1 MNRLINTLLGF
12 LLVLSFTTTSYSRD
26 QIKIVGS
33 STVYPYAT
41 VVAEK
46 FGKTGKFKTPV
57 IESTGT
63 GGGMK
68 LFCAGV
74 GANHPDITNASRAIK
89 PKEKALCDKN
99 GVSEIIEIVVGNDG
113 ISFAHAVSAPD
124 ANFTKEQLWRA
135 LAAKVDLD
143 GKLVENPYKKWSD
156 IDTSLPNKKI
166 EILVA
171 PPTSGTR
178 DAWNSLVMV
187 KGCTKTAKSL
197 FGDKAKKEC
206 AKIREDG
213 YAVEA
218 GENDTLIVQ
227 KLTSNPDAVGFFGYS
242 YLVANKDKVKASS
255 VEGVQPSLEGI
266 QDYSYP
272 IARPL
277 FFYVKK
283 AHIGVIPGIAEY
295 ASLMVSEDA
304 IGEDGYLTE
313 YGLAPMTEDLTDR
326 TLESVE
332 DLVTMDLQSCAEKKH
347 PLKELDGFGSACK

>member
-1 MNRLINTLLGF
+1 MNRLLKLMLGF
-12 LLVLSFTTTSYSRD
+12 LIVFSFATNSYSRD

-46 FGKTGKFKTPV
+46 FGKGGKFKTPV

-89 PKEKALCDKN
+89 PKEKTLCEKN
-99 GVSEIIEIVVGNDG
+99 GVTDIIEIVVGNDG
-113 ISFAHAVSAPD
+113 ISFAHSVNSPD
-124 ANFTKEQLWRA
+124 ADFTKEQLWRA
-135 LAAKVDLD
+135 LAAKVDVD

-156 IDTSLPNKKI
+156 IDSSLPNKKI

-178 DAWNSLVMV
+178 DAWNSLVMA
-187 KGCTKTAKSL
+187 KGCTKTAKSIYEAD
-197 FGDKAKKEC
+197 GKKAKKEC
-206 AKIREDG
+206 VKIREDG

-227 KLTSNPDAVGFFGYS
+227 KLSSNPDAYGFFGYS
-242 YLVANKDKVKASS
+242 YLVANKDKIKASA
-255 VEGVQPSLEGI
+255 VNGVKPSLQGI

-283 AHIGVIPGIAEY
+283 EAVLHY
-295 ASLMVSEDA
+295 
-304 IGEDGYLTE
+304 
-313 YGLAPMTEDLTDR
+313 
-326 TLESVE
+326 
-332 DLVTMDLQSCAEKKH
+332 EKFK
-347 PLKELDGFGSACK
+347 G

>member
-1 MNRLINTLLGF
+1 MKILKNIIAVLAI
-12 LLVLSFTTTSYSRD
+12 LSFASYAQARD

-41 VVAEK
+41 VVAEQ
-46 FGKTGKFKTPV
+46 FGKKGSFKTPV

-68 LFCAGV
+68 LFCAGIGV
-74 GANHPDITNASRAIK
+74 NHPDITNASRAIK
-89 PKEKALCDKN
+89 SKEKALCEKN
-99 GVSEIIEIVVGNDG
+99 GVKDIIEVVVGNDG
-113 ISFAHAVSAPD
+113 ITFSHSVKAPNAD
-124 ANFTKEQLWRA
+124 FTKEQLWRA
-135 LAAKVDLD
+135 LAAKVDVD

-156 IDTSLPNKKI
+156 IDASLPNKKI
-166 EILVA
+166 EILIA

-178 DAWNSLVMV
+178 DAWNSLVMD
-187 KGCTKTAKSL
+187 KGCSKAAKAL

-206 AKIREDG
+206 VKMREDG

-227 KLTSNPDAVGFFGYS
+227 KLAANPDAYGFFGYS
-242 YLVANKDKVKASS
+242 YLLANKDKIKATAVNGVK
-255 VEGVQPSLEGI
+255 PSLEGI

-283 AHIGVIPGIAEY
+283 AHVGVVPGLKEFLAEFTSQK
-295 ASLMVSEDA
+295 AMGSR
-304 IGEDGYLTE
+304 GYLTDI
-313 YGLAPMTEDLTDR
+313 GLVPLASDKYKITR
-326 TLESVE
+326 TAAK
-332 DLVTMDLQSCAEKKH
+332 DLVTIT
-347 PLKELDGFGSACK
+347 LK

>member
-1 MNRLINTLLGF
+1 MKILKNIIAVLAI
-12 LLVLSFTTTSYSRD
+12 LSFASYAQARD

-41 VVAEK
+41 VVAEQ
-46 FGKTGKFKTPV
+46 FGKKGSFKTPV

-68 LFCAGV
+68 LFCAGI
-74 GANHPDITNASRAIK
+74 GINHPDITNASRAIK
-89 PKEKALCDKN
+89 TKEKALCEKN
-99 GVSEIIEIVVGNDG
+99 GVKDIIEVVVGNDG
-113 ISFAHAVSAPD
+113 ITFSHSVKPPD
-124 ANFTKEQLWRA
+124 ADFTKEQLWRP
-135 LAAKVDLD
+135 LAAKVDVD

-156 IDTSLPNKKI
+156 IDASLPNKKI
-166 EILVA
+166 EILIA

-178 DAWNSLVMV
+178 DAWNSLVMN
-187 KGCTKTAKSL
+187 KGCSKAAKSL

-206 AKIREDG
+206 VKMREDG

-227 KLTSNPDAVGFFGYS
+227 KLSANPDAYGFFGYS
-242 YLVANKDKVKASS
+242 YLLANKDKIKAAAVNGVK
-255 VEGVQPSLEGI
+255 PSLEGI

-283 AHIGVIPGIAEY
+283 AHVGVVPGLKEFLVEFTSSKAMG
-295 ASLMVSEDA
+295 SR
-304 IGEDGYLTE
+304 GYLTDI
-313 YGLAPMTEDLTDR
+313 GLVPLASDKYKITR
-326 TLESVE
+326 TAAK
-332 DLVTMDLQSCAEKKH
+332 DLVTIN
-347 PLKELDGFGSACK
+347 LK

>member
-46 FGKTGKFKTPV
+46 FGKSGKFKTPV

-74 GANHPDITNASRAIK
+74 GANHPDVTNASRAIK
-89 PKEKALCDKN
+89 PKEKALCEKN
-99 GVSEIIEIVVGNDG
+99 GVKDIIEVVVGNDG
-113 ISFAHAVSAPD
+113 ITFSHSVKSPD

-135 LAAKVDLD
+135 LAAKVDVN

-156 IDTSLPNKKI
+156 IDVSLPSKKI
-166 EILVA
+166 EILIA

-178 DAWNSLVMV
+178 DAWNSLVMN
-187 KGCTKTAKSL
+187 KGCSKAAKSL
-197 FGDKAKKEC
+197 FGDKDKKEC
-206 AKIREDG
+206 AKMREDG
-213 YAVEA
+213 FAVEA

-227 KLTSNPDAVGFFGYS
+227 KLAANPDAYGFFGYS
-242 YLVANKDKVKASS
+242 YYLANKDKIKAAAINGVK
-255 VEGVQPSLEGI
+255 PSLEGI

-277 FFYVKK
+277 FFYAKK
-283 AHIGVIPGIAEY
+283 AHVGVVPGLKEF
-295 ASLMVSEDA
+295 LDA
-304 IGEDGYLTE
+304 FTSKKAMGSRGYLTDI
-313 YGLAPMTEDLTDR
+313 GLVPLASDKYKATR
-326 TLESVE
+326 TAAK
-332 DLVTMDLQSCAEKKH
+332 DLVTIN
-347 PLKELDGFGSACK
+347 LK

>member
-1 MNRLINTLLGF
+1 MKKIINVFLGF
-12 LLVLSFTTTSYSRD
+12 LIVLSFTTTSYSRD

-46 FGKTGKFKTPV
+46 FGKSGKFKTPV

-74 GANHPDITNASRAIK
+74 GANHPDVTNASRAIK
-89 PKEKALCDKN
+89 PKEIELCKKN
-99 GVSEIIEIVVGNDG
+99 GVTEIIEIIVGNDG
-113 ISFAHAVSAPD
+113 ISFAHSVSAPD
-124 ANFTKEQLWRA
+124 ADFTKEQLWRA
-135 LAAKVDLD
+135 LAAKVDID
-143 GKLVENPYKKWSD
+143 GKLLENPYKKWSD
-156 IDTSLPNKKI
+156 IDANLPNKKI
-166 EILVA
+166 EILIA

-178 DAWNSLVMV
+178 DAWNSLVMT

-197 FGDKAKKEC
+197 YESAGKKAKKEC

-218 GENDTLIVQ
+218 GENDTLIIQ
-227 KLTSNPDAVGFFGYS
+227 KLSSNPDAFGFFGYS
-242 YLVANKDKVKASS
+242 YLVANKDKIKASS
-255 VEGVQPSLEGI
+255 VDGVQPSLEGI

-283 AHIGVIPGIAEY
+283 AHVGVIPGIKEFLKEFTSKKAM
-295 ASLMVSEDA
+295 SNR
-304 IGEDGYLTE
+304 GYLAKI
-313 YGLAPMTEDLTDR
+313 GLVPLASDKYKATRTAALDLS
-326 TLESVE
+326 LI
-332 DLVTMDLQSCAEKKH
+332 H
-347 PLKELDGFGSACK
+347 I

>member
-1 MNRLINTLLGF
+1 MNRLLKLMLGF
-12 LLVLSFTTTSYSRD
+12 LIVFSFATNSYSRD

-33 STVYPYAT
+33 STVYLYAT

-46 FGKTGKFKTPV
+46 FGKGGKFKTPV

-89 PKEKALCDKN
+89 PKEKTLCEKN
-99 GVSEIIEIVVGNDG
+99 GVTDIIEIVVGNDG
-113 ISFAHAVSAPD
+113 ISFAHSVNSPD
-124 ANFTKEQLWRA
+124 ADFTKEQLWRA
-135 LAAKVDLD
+135 LAAKVDVD

-156 IDTSLPNKKI
+156 IDSSLPNKKI

-178 DAWNSLVMV
+178 DAWNSLVMA
-187 KGCTKTAKSL
+187 KGCTKTAKSIYEAD
-197 FGDKAKKEC
+197 GKKAKKEC
-206 AKIREDG
+206 VKIREDG

-227 KLTSNPDAVGFFGYS
+227 KLTSNPDAYGFFGYS
-242 YLVANKDKVKASS
+242 YLVANKDKIKASAIN
-255 VEGVQPSLEGI
+255 GVKPSLQGI

-283 AHIGVIPGIAEY
+283 AHVGVIPGIEEFLKEFTSKKAM
-295 ASLMVSEDA
+295 SNR
-304 IGEDGYLTE
+304 GYLAQI
-313 YGLAPMTEDLTDR
+313 GLVPLASDKYQSTR
-326 TLESVE
+326 TAALE
-332 DLVTMDLQSCAEKKH
+332 LITINLN
-347 PLKELDGFGSACK
+347 

>member
-1 MNRLINTLLGF
+1 MNESKQGENMNRLLKLMLGF
-12 LLVLSFTTTSYSRD
+12 LIVFSFATNSYSRD

-46 FGKTGKFKTPV
+46 FGKGGKFKTPV

-89 PKEKALCDKN
+89 PKEKSLCEKN
-99 GVSEIIEIVVGNDG
+99 GVTDIIEIVVGNDG
-113 ISFAHAVSAPD
+113 ISFAHSVNSPD
-124 ANFTKEQLWRA
+124 ADFTKEQLWRA
-135 LAAKVDLD
+135 LAAKVDVD

-156 IDTSLPNKKI
+156 IDSSLPNKKI

-178 DAWNSLVMV
+178 DAWNSLVMA
-187 KGCTKTAKSL
+187 KGCTKTAKSIYEAD
-197 FGDKAKKEC
+197 GKKAKKEC
-206 AKIREDG
+206 VKIREDG

-227 KLTSNPDAVGFFGYS
+227 KLTSNPDAYGFFGYS
-242 YLVANKDKVKASS
+242 YLVANKDKVKAASI
-255 VEGVQPSLEGI
+255 EGVQPSLEGI

-283 AHIGVIPGIAEY
+283 SHIGVIPGIQEFLKEFTSKKAM
-295 ASLMVSEDA
+295 SNR
-304 IGEDGYLTE
+304 GYLAKI
-313 YGLAPMTEDLTDR
+313 GLVPLASDKYKVTRTAALDLITI
-326 TLESVE
+326 SI
-332 DLVTMDLQSCAEKKH
+332 K
-347 PLKELDGFGSACK
+347 

>member
-1 MNRLINTLLGF
+1 MNRLLKLMLGF
-12 LLVLSFTTTSYSRD
+12 LIVFSFATNSYSRD

-46 FGKTGKFKTPV
+46 FGKGGKFKTPV

-89 PKEKALCDKN
+89 PKEKTLCEKN
-99 GVSEIIEIVVGNDG
+99 GVTDIIEIVVGNDG
-113 ISFAHAVSAPD
+113 ISFAHSVNSPD
-124 ANFTKEQLWRA
+124 ADFNKEQLWRA
-135 LAAKVDLD
+135 LAANVDVD

-156 IDTSLPNKKI
+156 IDSSLPNKKI

-178 DAWNSLVMV
+178 DAWNSLVMA
-187 KGCTKTAKSL
+187 KGCTKTAKSIYEAD
-197 FGDKAKKEC
+197 GKKAKKEC
-206 AKIREDG
+206 VKIREDG

-227 KLTSNPDAVGFFGYS
+227 KLSSNPDAYGFFGYS
-242 YLVANKDKVKASS
+242 YLVANKDKIKASA
-255 VEGVQPSLEGI
+255 VNGVKPSLQGI

-283 AHIGVIPGIAEY
+283 AHVGVIPGIEEFLKEFTSKKAM
-295 ASLMVSEDA
+295 SNR
-304 IGEDGYLTE
+304 GYLAQI
-313 YGLAPMTEDLTDR
+313 GLVPLASDKYQSTR
-326 TLESVE
+326 TAALE
-332 DLVTMDLQSCAEKKH
+332 LITINLN
-347 PLKELDGFGSACK
+347 

>member
-1 MNRLINTLLGF
+1 MNRLLKLMLGF
-12 LLVLSFTTTSYSRD
+12 LIVFSFATNSYSRD

-46 FGKTGKFKTPV
+46 FGKGGKFKTPV

-89 PKEKALCDKN
+89 PKEKTLCEKN
-99 GVSEIIEIVVGNDG
+99 GVTDIIEIVVGNDG
-113 ISFAHAVSAPD
+113 ISFAHSVNSPD
-124 ANFTKEQLWRA
+124 ADFTKEQLWRA
-135 LAAKVDLD
+135 LAAKVDVD

-156 IDTSLPNKKI
+156 IDSSIPNKKI
-166 EILVA
+166 ENLVA

-178 DAWNSLVMV
+178 DAWNSLVMA
-187 KGCTKTAKSL
+187 KGCTKTAKSIYEAD
-197 FGDKAKKEC
+197 GKKAKKEC
-206 AKIREDG
+206 VKIREDG

-227 KLTSNPDAVGFFGYS
+227 KLTSNPDAYGFFGYS
-242 YLVANKDKVKASS
+242 YLVANKDKIKASA
-255 VEGVQPSLEGI
+255 VNGVKPSLQGI

-283 AHIGVIPGIAEY
+283 AHVGVIPGIEEFLKEFTSKKAM
-295 ASLMVSEDA
+295 SNR
-304 IGEDGYLTE
+304 GYLAQI
-313 YGLAPMTEDLTDR
+313 GLVPLASDKYQSTR
-326 TLESVE
+326 TAALE
-332 DLVTMDLQSCAEKKH
+332 LITINLN
-347 PLKELDGFGSACK
+347 

>member
-1 MNRLINTLLGF
+1 MNESKQGENMNRLLKLMLGF
-12 LLVLSFTTTSYSRD
+12 LIVFSFATNSYSRD

-46 FGKTGKFKTPV
+46 FGKGGKFKTPV

-89 PKEKALCDKN
+89 PKEKTLCEKN
-99 GVSEIIEIVVGNDG
+99 GVTDIIEIVVGNDD
-113 ISFAHAVSAPD
+113 ISFAHSVNSPD
-124 ANFTKEQLWRA
+124 ADFTKEQLWRA
-135 LAAKVDLD
+135 LAAKVDVD

-156 IDTSLPNKKI
+156 IDSSLPNKKI

-178 DAWNSLVMV
+178 DAWNSLVMA
-187 KGCTKTAKSL
+187 KGCTKTAKSIYEAD
-197 FGDKAKKEC
+197 GKKAKKEC
-206 AKIREDG
+206 VKIREDG

-227 KLTSNPDAVGFFGYS
+227 KLTSNPDAYGFFGYS
-242 YLVANKDKVKASS
+242 YLVANKDKIKASA
-255 VEGVQPSLEGI
+255 VNGVKPSLQGI

-283 AHIGVIPGIAEY
+283 AHVGVIPGIEEFLKEFTSKKAM
-295 ASLMVSEDA
+295 SNR
-304 IGEDGYLTE
+304 GYLAQI
-313 YGLAPMTEDLTDR
+313 GLVPLASDKYQSTR
-326 TLESVE
+326 TAALE
-332 DLVTMDLQSCAEKKH
+332 LITINLN
-347 PLKELDGFGSACK
+347 